1 MLARIIFSMSTSHS
15 RNLEREELRMSGRY
29 YHALSVMHQQVQENI
44 DDLER
49 RPQPDLVRISQLKRL
64 KLSIKDRMKSILKDG
79 REVQPQR
86 SLARD
91 VRRQGQSASLS
102 SDA

>member
-1 MLARIIFSMSTSHS
+1 
-15 RNLEREELRMSGRY
+15 MSGRY
-29 YHALSVMHQQVQENI
+29 YRALSVMHQQVQENI

-49 RPQPDLVRISQLKRL
+49 LPQPDLVRISQLKRL
-64 KLSIKDRMKSILKDG
+64 KLSIKDRMKGILKDG

-86 SLARD
+86 PFARD

-102 SDA
+102 SDV